1 MNMRKYIIPTTN
13 FCMVTARMSMMQA
26 ISSNTDLEG
35 FKFEDP
41 LTDYDK
47 IK

>member
-26 ISSNTDLEG
+26 ISSNTGLEG
-35 FKFEDP
+35 FFEDP
-41 LTDYDK
+41 LNDFDK